1 VRSGH
6 VYIVDGQKVWTS
18 DGMQATH
25 CQLLVRSQPDAPR
38 HRGITCLLVP
48 LDLAGITR
56 RPLLTLSGDA
66 EFSELFFDAVEV
78 PASAVLGEPGGG
90 WRVATATLAHE
101 RIGVATRAASLRR
114 EVDAALRAL
123 GPSASW
129 ATRAE
134 LVRRWSE
141 ARVLEL
147 LTQRVVAGGGGP
159 AASALAK
166 LSWGRLEQAA
176 TNAIADS
183 SGLGAVG
190 GEAES
195 AAYRFLLARQ
205 ATIGAGTSEVL
216 RNVIAEQALGLPRE
230 VLARDVESSND
241 KTNQALGGA
250 RGRP

>member
-1 VRSGH
+1 MGH
-6 VYIVDGQKVWTS
+6 
-18 DGMQATH
+18 
-25 CQLLVRSQPDAPR
+25 P
-38 HRGITCLLVP
+38 
-48 LDLAGITR
+48 
-56 RPLLTLSGDA
+56 
-66 EFSELFFDAVEV
+66 
-78 PASAVLGEPGGG
+78 
-90 WRVATATLAHE
+90 
-101 RIGVATRAASLRR
+101 
-114 EVDAALRAL
+114 
-123 GPSASW
+123 
-129 ATRAE
+129 AE